1 MNMISNRVA
10 EVVSSQ
16 PIQTLSSTIDS
27 DRDSGVA
34 IELGSINDA
43 TSSMFGFYNYRHIL
57 YCLTV

>member
-1 MNMISNRVA
+1 MNTPLNNINMITNKVA
-10 EVVSSQ
+10 DAVSSQ

-43 TSSMFGFYNYRHIL
+43 TSSMFYFYL
-57 YCLTV
+57 Y